1 MRVFFSIIRP
11 VLGLWDELTDRFG
24 AAKGDELAKIEQDAE
39 QTIESEFAKLNPQE
53 LASLV
58 GSLRERRKLVTT
70 GAAYANEVVATSKQI
85 LTFGGAGIGLAAA
98 FSRELATLPPA
109 LLAII
114 ASAALFYLNL
124 IALSLYTLF
133 SYLWQA
139 RFRYPFLYFNKIG
152 NTMPNFYYSALSPS
166 TPRHTFQTAEEKLV
180 AAELYAKDLEA
191 FLRYMIP
198 TRDAAKPAED
208 AAAKLW
214 VDGNSRAAR
223 DELQQ
228 YFLLLS
234 YQGYVNQYEVRL
246 TNQFLYGLV
255 SSAIAA
261 GAFFLVG

>member
-1 MRVFFSIIRP
+1 MRVSRFIRP
-11 VLGLWDELTDRFG
+11 VRGLWDELTDRFG
-24 AAKGDELAKIEQDAE
+24 TAKREELAKIEQDAE
-39 QTIESEFAKLNPQE
+39 QAIESELAKLKPEE
-53 LASLV
+53 LAALAV
-58 GSLRERRKLVTT
+58 SLRERRKQVTT

-139 RFRYPFLYFNKIG
+139 RFRYPFLYFTKIG
-152 NTMPNFYYSALSPS
+152 NTIPNFYYSAISAS
-166 TPRHTFQTAEEKLV
+166 TPRHTFQTADEKLE
-180 AAELYAKDLEA
+180 AARLYAMDLKA
-191 FLRYMIP
+191 FLSYMIP
-198 TRDAAKPAED
+198 PRAED
-208 AAAKLW
+208 EKPVADTAAKLW
-214 VDGNSRAAR
+214 IEGNARAVR

-228 YFLLLS
+228 YFLLLA

-255 SSAIAA
+255 SSAISA
-261 GAFFLVG
+261 GVFFWIG